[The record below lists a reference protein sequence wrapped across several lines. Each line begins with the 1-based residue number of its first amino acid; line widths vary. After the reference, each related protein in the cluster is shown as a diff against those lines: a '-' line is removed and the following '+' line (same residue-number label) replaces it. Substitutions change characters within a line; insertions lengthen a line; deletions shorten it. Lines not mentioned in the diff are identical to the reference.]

1 MFKLEN
7 LQKQLNDICISK
19 IFNTEVPFG
28 DLMYSTCTMFSDFK
42 NISYQTPLSLAST
55 LR

>member
-28 DLMYSTCTMFSDFK
+28 DLMYSTMFSDFK
-42 NISYQTPLSLAST
+42 NISYQTPLFLAST

>member
-28 DLMYSTCTMFSDFK
+28 NLMYSTKFSDVK
-42 NISYQTPLSLAST
+42 NISSQTLLSLAPT